1 MAFAINLYDVPYVET
16 YGEAKQFL
24 ETASQRW
31 RGRFHNS
38 EAEYPMIGKHRQRNA
53 YGVRMRKDGSVAFRY
68 QYTDVA
74 TWHPDGSVTFDVKY
88 NSRST
93 NIFATNFA
101 PPKVFF
107 EREAT
112 VVQLHN
118 TYWPV
123 GTRGIVHIKRGAQ
136 TIDTDTLFSRD
147 VVNREG
153 AKRVLADTNYAEYR
167 KWHKVMLPLLIPQDG
182 RYHRASWLSM
192 SPLKALEDQD
202 MWPDLLRSAYGR
214 PDYLRDY
221 IYQNHA
227 AECFERAD
235 YRSLPTFNEKGNATD
250 LSKYYI
256 VPQR

>member
-1 MAFAINLYDVPYVET
+1 M
-16 YGEAKQFL
+16 
-24 ETASQRW
+24 
-31 RGRFHNS
+31 
-38 EAEYPMIGKHRQRNA
+38 
-53 YGVRMRKDGSVAFRY
+53 
-68 QYTDVA
+68 
-74 TWHPDGSVTFDVKY
+74 
-88 NSRST
+88 
-93 NIFATNFA
+93 
-101 PPKVFF
+101 
-107 EREAT
+107 
-112 VVQLHN
+112 
-118 TYWPV
+118 
-123 GTRGIVHIKRGAQ
+123 HIKRGAQ

-167 KWHKVMLPLLIPQDG
+167 KWHAVMLPLLIPQDG

-214 PDYLRDY
+214 PDYLRNY

-227 AECFERAD
+227 AECYERAD
-235 YRSLPTFNEKGNATD
+235 YRSLPTSNEKGNATD